1 MFFHLLLFFRL
12 VSKLAE
18 KKRRTQRHEKKDLA
32 HCKMNV
38 VLIESSFF
46 TVKENVVLIE
56 LKPKKGGLHERVVTC
71 IVVLKDH

>member
-1 MFFHLLLFFRL
+1 
-12 VSKLAE
+12 
-18 KKRRTQRHEKKDLA
+18 
-32 HCKMNV
+32 MNV

-56 LKPKKGGLHERVVTC
+56 LKPKKGGLHERVITC